1 MGSVGRAAIFRGV
14 GQPLEIKE
22 YPVPEPGPG
31 AALVRIT
38 LANVCGSDLHTW
50 RGDLDPAKRGRAL
63 PAHQGH
69 EGTGR
74 IAALGEGVTDRL
86 EWPAAAGRRPG
97 RVRLLLPVR
106 PLQSLLERQGLD
118 LPESN
123 ASARDVV

>member
-1 MGSVGRAAIFRGV
+1 M
-14 GQPLEIKE
+14 
-22 YPVPEPGPG
+22 PEPGPG

-74 IAALGEGVTDRL
+74 IAALGEGVATDSNSQPL
-86 EWPAAAGRRPG
+86 AGG
-97 RVRLLLPVR
+97 RSRGLCVLLSVR
-106 PLQSLLERQGLD
+106 PVSGVPERERLGV
-118 LPESN
+118 PEPH
-123 ASARDVV
+123 APAGHLV